1 MLPIMAMSHASCE
14 KNNEH
19 YVANAIKFQDQN
31 FSEALLE
38 VQEITIYDETG
49 RKFLYLMDVD
59 ANKDGA
65 ITVGEA
71 RNVYGLDLSGFSV
84 TAPFMI
90 SDMSEIKYFTSLTT
104 LYCGGN
110 KLTTLDLSDNT
121 NLIYL
126 QCKRNQLTLLD
137 VSKNTLLTHLDC
149 SSSDL
154 EYYKNQLTSLDLSN
168 NAALEY
174 LDCDYNQLTSL
185 DLSNNTA
192 LTNLY
197 CEGNQLTSLDLSNNT
212 ALESLS
218 CSSNQLTSLD
228 VHNNRELEHLYC
240 RNNPLEKLILYAHHN
255 IDYDDIESIES
266 EYGDIIEYME

>member
-149 SSSDL
+149 SSYDL

-174 LDCDYNQLTSL
+174 LDCDY
-185 DLSNNTA
+185 
-192 LTNLY
+192 
-197 CEGNQLTSLDLSNNT
+197 NQLTSLDLSNNT